1 MLLFNLVAQ
10 VVYGLLAMT
19 ICLPSM
25 QEWGEIFGRDQA
37 TVQLTLSAFLVT
49 YGGMQ
54 LVYGPLSDRY
64 GRRPFLLLGLALALA
79 GALLAASATDLNTL
93 IAARALLGAGCASGM
108 VIGRASV
115 QDVFAGPA
123 RTKAMA
129 YIGMSLGVT
138 PPVATVI
145 GGYIH
150 VHWGWAWNFG
160 LLAVLALVLML
171 MAWRGLNL
179 PRKRAAGQGHWLVD
193 MGRAYRRLMVEATFQ
208 RFVVILAATASTFYA
223 FMAATP
229 IVLRHYGVGPDG
241 VGWYVMVI
249 PLGYMVGN
257 YATSH
262 WAHRY
267 GDMRMML
274 LGHGLTLL
282 GIGLLLAFI
291 AAGWATAFSF
301 AAPLV
306 LVGIGHGLLMP
317 PTLGATVGVV
327 PALAGTAAALAGLL
341 QQVSGALSGYAVGL
355 MPNHDARDVGL
366 TMLSLTSVSMVFLL
380 WQRRQAALGRTTAAA
395 GAP

>member
-10 VVYGLLAMT
+10 IVYGLLAMT

-25 QEWGEIFGRDQA
+25 QEWGEIFARDQA

-64 GRRPFLLLGLALALA
+64 GRRPFLLTGLGVTLLAS
-79 GALLAASATDLNTL
+79 LLAASAKDLNTL
-93 IAARALLGAGCASGM
+93 IAARALLGAGCAAGM

-115 QDVFAGPA
+115 QDVFQGPA
-123 RTKAMA
+123 RTRAMA

-145 GGYIH
+145 GGQIH
-150 VHWGWAWNFG
+150 VHLGWAWNFV
-160 LLAVLALVLML
+160 LLAALAVVLMV

-179 PRKRAAGQGHWLVD
+179 PPNITEDRGHWLAD
-193 MGRAYRRLMVEATFQ
+193 MFKAYRRLLREASFQ
-208 RFVVILAATASTFYA
+208 RFVVMLAATSSTFYA

-229 IVLRHYGVGPDG
+229 IVLGHYGVGPDG

-274 LGHGLTLL
+274 LGHALTLL
-282 GIGLLLAFI
+282 GIVLLLAFI

-317 PTLGATVGVV
+317 PTLAATVGVI
-327 PALAGTAAALAGLL
+327 PALAGTAAAFGGLL
-341 QQVSGALSGYAVGL
+341 QQVSGAFSGYAVGL

-366 TMLSLTSVSMVFLL
+366 TMLAFTSISVVFLL
-380 WQRRQAALGRTTAAA
+380 WQRQQGNK
-395 GAP
+395 PPVHVSP